1 MKKIITTI
9 LLGALAMGTVSSCRD
24 AIEIVQEGELSNTAI
39 FQSLND
45 VNQFLVGSVYSNL
58 DVANEVGFTSRFTDE
73 VAQGPSNSEL
83 SFSTHQFFIDTSND
97 YATGMWSSNLFVI
110 NRVNRLI
117 EGSAS
122 VVLNDTERARYNSY
136 IAEARAI
143 RAYANARLIW
153 YFSPDPKD
161 DNALGGILFTDVPA
175 VDYKA
180 PRNTNGDI
188 YRQIFEDLKFA
199 EDNII
204 DRPAASADSRYYI
217 TRKAINA
224 IYAHVYLNKGDYP
237 NAGIYAKK
245 VIDGSGLMLTPAT
258 PVPTGTVGS
267 AAWHTALNAYAS
279 TNPYVKLWNDANVLN
294 TEVIFSLNRPALNGS
309 GANLAS
315 IFTTNT
321 TNATGS
327 VLYDMSRKLFN
338 LLDARKADDIRRWA
352 YVDPTSKFIAD
363 YATNPSFQTLDV
375 IVIDKYPGKATGT
388 APLRNDAKVFRLSD
402 MYLIAAE
409 SAAYAGDLA
418 GAAAYVDA
426 VRDARSISGDAG
438 ALTYATT
445 ADALRGILQE
455 RRLELAF
462 EGHRYLDLKR
472 SGEAAGVSIDR
483 DRTDDKFDTPLT
495 LPINDYRMRS
505 LPIPKPEL
513 QGNPDIQQ
521 NPGY

>member
-9 LLGALAMGTVSSCRD
+9 LLGALTMVSVSSCRD
-24 AIEIVQEGELSNTAI
+24 AIDIVQEGELSNDAI

-45 VNQFLVGSVYSNL
+45 VNQFLVGSVYSSL

-73 VAQGPSNSEL
+73 VAQGPNNTEL
-83 SFSTHQFFIDTSND
+83 SFNTHQYFVDTTND
-97 YATGMWSSNLFVI
+97 YATGMWSSNLFII

-117 EGSAS
+117 VGSAS
-122 VVLNDTERARYNSY
+122 ATIKDTERAAYNSY
-136 IAEARAI
+136 LAEARAI

-161 DNALGGILFTDVPA
+161 VNALGGILFNDVPA
-175 VDYKA
+175 VNYKA

-188 YRQIFEDLKFA
+188 YKQIFEDLKFA
-199 EDNII
+199 EENLI
-204 DRPAASADSRYYI
+204 DRPAANANSRYYI
-217 TRKAINA
+217 TKKAINA

-245 VIDGSGLMLTPAT
+245 VIDQSGLMLTPAE
-258 PVPTGTVGS
+258 PVPTGAIGS
-267 AAWHTALNAYAS
+267 AAWHTSLNAYAS
-279 TNPYVKLWNDANVLN
+279 TNPYIRLWNDANVLD
-294 TEVIFSLNRPALNGS
+294 TEVIFSLNRPPLNGA

-315 IFTTNT
+315 LFTTNT

-327 VLYDMSRKLFN
+327 VTYDMGRKLFN
-338 LLDARKADDIRRWA
+338 LLDARRADDIRRWA
-352 YVDPTSKFIAD
+352 YVDPTSKIIAD
-363 YATNPSFQTLDV
+363 YATNPNFQTLDV
-375 IVIDKYPGKATGT
+375 IVIDKYPGKSTGT

-409 SAAYAGDLA
+409 SAAYAGDFA
-418 GAAAYVDA
+418 GAANYVNA
-426 VRDARSISGDAG
+426 VRNARSISGDAG
-438 ALTYATT
+438 ALSYATQ

-472 SGEAAGVSIDR
+472 SGKAAGVSIDR

-495 LPINDYRMRS
+495 LPVDDYRMRS

>member
-1 MKKIITTI
+1 MKKIITTV
-9 LLGALAMGTVSSCRD
+9 LLGALTMGTVSSCRD
-24 AIEIVQEGELSNTAI
+24 AIDIVQEGELSNTAI

-45 VNQFLVGSVYSNL
+45 VNQFLVGSVYSSV

-73 VAQGPSNSEL
+73 VAQGPNNTEL
-83 SFSTHQFFIDTSND
+83 SFNTHQYFIDTENA

-122 VVLNDTERARYNSY
+122 ATIKDTERAAYNSY

-161 DNALGGILFTDVPA
+161 DNALGGILFNDVPA

-180 PRNTNGDI
+180 PRNKNGEI
-188 YRQIFEDLKFA
+188 YKQIFEDLKFA
-199 EDNII
+199 EENII
-204 DRPAASADSRYYI
+204 DRPAANPNSRYYI
-217 TRKAINA
+217 TKKAINA
-224 IYAHVYLNKGDYP
+224 MYAHIYLNKGDYP
-237 NAGIYAKK
+237 NAGMYAKK
-245 VIDGSGLMLTPAT
+245 VINESGLKLTPAK

-267 AAWHTALNAYAS
+267 TAWHTALNAYNS
-279 TNPYVKLWNDANVLN
+279 TNPYIKIWNDANVLD
-294 TEVIFSLNRPALNGS
+294 TEVIFSLNRPALNGA

-315 IFTTNT
+315 LFTTNT
-321 TNATGS
+321 TTATGS
-327 VLYDMSRKLFN
+327 VTYDMGRKLFN
-338 LLDARKADDIRRWA
+338 LLDARRADDIRRWA
-352 YVDPTSKFIAD
+352 YVDPTSKIIAD
-363 YATNPSFQTLDV
+363 YATNPKYQTLDV
-375 IVIDKYPGKATGT
+375 IVIDKYPGKATGN

-409 SAAYAGDLA
+409 SAAYAGDF
-418 GAAAYVDA
+418 GAAATYVNA
-426 VRDARSISGDAG
+426 VRNARSITGDAG
-438 ALTYATT
+438 ALTYANLT
-445 ADALRGILQE
+445 DALRGILQE

-472 SGEAAGVSIDR
+472 SGKAAGVAIDR

-495 LPINDYRMRS
+495 LPIEDYRMRS
-505 LPIPKPEL
+505 LPIPKSEQ
-513 QGNPDIQQ
+513 QGNPSIQQ